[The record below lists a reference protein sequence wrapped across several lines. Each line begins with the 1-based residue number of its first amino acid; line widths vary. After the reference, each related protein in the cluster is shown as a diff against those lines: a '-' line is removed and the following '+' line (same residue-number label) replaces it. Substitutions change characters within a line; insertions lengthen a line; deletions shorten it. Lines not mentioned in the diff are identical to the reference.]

1 MHASTEQLLRVADGE
16 LRSDEVCTCDACVE
30 TLRALSAQ
38 RRALREL
45 PPVEPPAGGW
55 ERLQRAVDE
64 AHEPVQ
70 VSKTWSR
77 LAASLGAV
85 AAVLMTLSWLQ
96 GNPGSALLA
105 GGQPP
110 ADVAQL
116 MDQSRELEALL
127 AAIEQRSPRVMDATR
142 ADFIASIEDRI
153 AMVDYGLSHPEEINL
168 SQAESRRLWEERVS
182 LMATLVEVH
191 TVRVHEV
198 DF

>member
-1 MHASTEQLLRVADGE
+1 MHASTEQLLKVADGE

-30 TLRALSAQ
+30 ALRCLSAR

-45 PPVEPPAGGW
+45 PPVEPPADGW
-55 ERLQRAVDE
+55 QRLQEAIDE
-64 AHEPVQ
+64 SAAPPQ
-70 VSKTWSR
+70 ISKTWHR

-85 AAVLMTLSWLQ
+85 AAVLMTVSWLQ
-96 GNPGSALLA
+96 GSPGSALLT
-105 GGQPP
+105 GGEAP
-110 ADVAQL
+110 ADVSQL

-182 LMATLVEVH
+182 LMATLVEVQ
-191 TVRVHEV
+191 TVRVQEV